1 MDLVI
6 RQQQSRLQFL
16 LRANTTI
23 QDVNSTGSFARLVGV
38 KLRLNNC
45 AVEVALNSFKDINAA
60 TNYLQALQYSTNRSC
75 GHGRSCASRP

>member
-6 RQQQSRLQFL
+6 RQQPSRIQFL

-38 KLRLNNC
+38 KLRLDNYT
-45 AVEVALNSFKDINAA
+45 VEVSLCPRSAGVRIVLVDMEGAVRIVRSALC
-60 TNYLQALQYSTNRSC
+60 C
-75 GHGRSCASRP
+75 GV